1 MSEIN
6 SLLYNSAFMEL
17 LWRGQS
23 FKLNHSIWL
32 QKKET
37 ALRRRNTGSFFCMEN
52 MIAKQ
57 FETIQD
63 IFKKQVIQHYSI
75 ILQPTNQ
82 IYWTIWEVGIL
93 PARKKNITEQS
104 VLTGT
109 LIPFCEAILGYFG
122 IIDILFSHPVSK
134 LGELKVWRNFW
145 SSDDIQSHRR
155 RSDLY
160 SIGRVVVYGSPVM
173 AERYF

>member
-1 MSEIN
+1 MNMTKKDNKNVGFWLCFIFLGAVEVKIVKCFMSEIN

-75 ILQPTNQ
+75 ILQATNQ
-82 IYWTIWEVGIL
+82 IYCIRWE
-93 PARKKNITEQS
+93 K
-104 VLTGT
+104 
-109 LIPFCEAILGYFG
+109 
-122 IIDILFSHPVSK
+122 
-134 LGELKVWRNFW
+134 
-145 SSDDIQSHRR
+145 
-155 RSDLY
+155 
-160 SIGRVVVYGSPVM
+160 
-173 AERYF
+173 

>member
-37 ALRRRNTGSFFCMEN
+37 ALRRRNTGSLFCMEN
-52 MIAKQ
+52 VIAQK

-63 IFKKQVIQHYSI
+63 ISRSRVFNTTLFFSRPQIKYTVLDEKKAYCKQEKEH
-75 ILQPTNQ
+75 
-82 IYWTIWEVGIL
+82 YWTKCFNRDIDPILWSHIGLFWDYWHFVQPSRQQVGWAESL
-93 PARKKNITEQS
+93 KE
-104 VLTGT
+104 L
-109 LIPFCEAILGYFG
+109 LI
-122 IIDILFSHPVSK
+122 
-134 LGELKVWRNFW
+134 VWRHTKPPPPLRFIFNKTCM
-145 SSDDIQSHRR
+145 
-155 RSDLY
+155 
-160 SIGRVVVYGSPVM
+160 GP
-173 AERYF
+173 